1 MKRFFITH
9 KYIRESMK
17 DLKKMKHHLFAT
29 SLILGAVTF
38 GGVNPVMAQH
48 PKRQTVTINAKSMSV
63 KQFFAE
69 VKKQTGLNFI
79 YSTDLAAKLPHITVN
94 ATNRPLRQVLDEVM
108 DKVNCRYEIEGNI
121 VTITRR
127 IAGERVRN
135 VSGVVT
141 DESGEPLIGV
151 SVCIDDSKVCT
162 ITDSKG
168 FYTLKVPANACLLKF
183 SYLGMSNANVHL
195 NNGKTPLQRN
205 VQMTTDHELSEVV
218 VTGYQEIS
226 KPKMTGSVTTITSSK
241 LDERYTTNI
250 MNNLEGRVA
259 GLSTYNGK
267 MTIRGTSSLYAET
280 TPLLVVDGVPVEGSI
295 DDLNPYDIESVN
307 VLKDAAANAIY
318 GARASNGVI
327 VVTTKNAKKAG
338 KVDIDFAANLTV
350 YEKQNVDYS
359 DNFYMTP
366 EQQVDTEAKY
376 WDYYFNGG
384 EIAKPIEAT
393 ESRIGMGMNA
403 ITPIQYAYYQR
414 AKNEIT
420 DAELQSQLANL
431 KLNNYAKDY
440 AAAVFKRRVMQQY
453 NLSLRGK
460 NDKFAN
466 NLTLNYKYDNS
477 GIINHFAN
485 QLNIQYKGS
494 YNIAKWLTAS
504 FTVNG
509 IYGKQRVGG
518 NDNSSS
524 YSYVWGQPAYMPF
537 YNADGTVRGQH
548 YQYDGN
554 DYMVFSSPFEDL
566 SSNPVDEY
574 YKNTQTIR
582 RQYLRYHGD
591 LLFRI
596 IDGLTANAQF
606 VYESNHNTSD
616 WEATQDSHLMRTM
629 RNAYYYQA
637 DDGTIKNY
645 IPTTGGMLRSTNTN
659 GRYWT
664 ARGQL
669 NYAKTF
675 GKHDIMAIAGMEFR
689 ETKQTGTKTL
699 LLGYDDQ
706 LQSSSTH
713 TIDFATL
720 SNMNNS
726 SLFFREAGGY
736 PVKSYVYTP
745 YIEDGMGI
753 VKEIHHK
760 YASGYFNLTYTYD
773 EKYNVF
779 GSFRKDYADVYGLN
793 AKFRGTPLWSVG
805 AGWLIHNED
814 FMKGIKWVNFLKLR
828 ASYGVTGNIYQGAT
842 SYMTATSGKLNS
854 YTNLPYGEIES
865 PANPYLK
872 WEQSR
877 TTNIGLDFG
886 LFDNRLRGAVD
897 YYNKVG
903 KDIFSNRTLDPT
915 TGFTSMFVNTASM
928 RNRGVELQVTYDWL
942 RTYSRK
948 DWNFTTTFTLSHNK
962 NTVTEV
968 ENPSTTASQLI
979 SNPYKEGYPSSAL
992 WSYRFAGIS
1001 DQEGQK
1007 GQTLWYVEDD
1017 GVSHSASGKSPE
1029 ILEYSGQS
1037 EPKVI
1042 MGMDNSVS
1050 WNGFSVSLL
1059 MAYYG
1064 GHKMRALAEKESMS
1078 AYWNMALPSYYL
1090 NAWTPENPT
1099 NTPGIGQYGTN
1110 SIAYETYSSN
1120 TAIHHADFLK
1130 IRNIVLGYEFPQEWV
1145 KHVGMNRLSLRFQ
1158 IDNPK
1163 YLWVANS
1170 VHVDPETLGLR
1181 NASSFIFGLNM
1192 SF

>member
-1 MKRFFITH
+1 MEQMK
-9 KYIRESMK
+9 K
-17 DLKKMKHHLFAT
+17 LKQNLLAT
-29 SLILGAVTF
+29 SLLLGAVTY
-38 GGVNPVMAQH
+38 GGVTPAMAQQ
-48 PKRQTVTINAKSMSV
+48 RQNQKVTIVSKSMTV

-108 DKVNCRYEIEGNI
+108 NKVNCRYEIEGNI

-127 IAGERVRN
+127 MAGERVRN

-141 DESGEPLIGV
+141 DESGDPLIGV

-168 FYTLKVPANACLLKF
+168 FYTLKVPANACSLKF
-183 SYLGMSNANVHL
+183 SYLGMSNAEL
-195 NNGKTPLQRN
+195 RLGSGKAPLSRSI
-205 VQMTTDHELSEVV
+205 QMVTDNQLSDVV

-226 KPKMTGSVTTITSSK
+226 KPKMTGSVTTITASK

-280 TPLLVVDGVPVEGSI
+280 SPLLVVDGVPVEGSI

-327 VVTTKNAKKAG
+327 VITTKNAKKAG
-338 KVDIDFAANLTV
+338 KIDIDFSANLTV
-350 YEKQNVDYS
+350 YEKKNVDYA

-366 EQQVDTEAKY
+366 AQQVDTEANY
-376 WDYYFNGG
+376 WDYYFFNNDG
-384 EIAKPIEAT
+384 EVDNPISSTAQ
-393 ESRIGMGMNA
+393 SISQGRSA
-403 ITPIQYAYYQR
+403 VTPIQYAYYQR
-414 AKNEIT
+414 AKGEISE
-420 DAELQSQLANL
+420 AELQSQLDAL
-431 KLNNYAKDY
+431 KKNNYAKDY
-440 AAAVFKRRVMQQY
+440 ANAVYKQRVMQQY
-453 NLSLRGK
+453 NLSLRGRS
-460 NDKFAN
+460 DKFTN

-477 GIINHFAN
+477 GLINHFAN
-485 QLNIQYKGS
+485 QFNAQYKGS
-494 YNIAKWLTAS
+494 YEVTKWLTAS
-504 FTVNG
+504 FTLNG
-509 IYGKQRVGG
+509 IYSKQREAGYDYNG
-518 NDNSSS
+518 S
-524 YSYVWGQPAYMPF
+524 YANIWAQPAYMPF
-537 YNADGTVRGQH
+537 YNADGSVKGQH
-548 YQYDGN
+548 YWYDGD
-554 DYMVFSSPFEDL
+554 DYMTFDSPFEDL

-574 YKNTQTIR
+574 YKNTQTTR
-582 RQYLRYHGD
+582 RQYMRYHGD
-591 LLFRI
+591 LLFKI

-606 VYESNHNTSD
+606 VYESNRNTVD
-616 WEATQDSHLMRTM
+616 WMASQDSHVMRTM
-629 RNAYYYQA
+629 RNAYYYQTA
-637 DDGTIKNY
+637 DGTIKNY
-645 IPTTGGMLRSTNTN
+645 VPTTGGMLRTTNTN

-669 NYAKTF
+669 NYSKTF
-675 GKHDIMAIAGMEFR
+675 GKHDIMAIAGLEFR
-689 ETKQTGTKTL
+689 ETKQTGSKAL

-706 LQSSSTH
+706 LQTSSTH

-720 SNMNNS
+720 STLNYAPY
-726 SLFFREAGGY
+726 FFGASGGY
-736 PVKSYVYTP
+736 PASQFVFNP
-745 YIEDGMGI
+745 YIKEGMGI
-753 VKEIHHK
+753 VTEQHHK

-779 GSFRKDYADVYGLN
+779 ASFRKDYADVYGLN

-814 FMKGIKWVNFLKLR
+814 FKKDIKWINFLKLR

-842 SYMTATSGKLNS
+842 SYMTASSGSLNS
-854 YTNLPYGEIES
+854 LTNLPYGTIES
-865 PANPYLK
+865 PANPNLK

-877 TTNIGLDFG
+877 TTNIGIDFG
-886 LFDNRLRGAVD
+886 LLDNRLRGSID

-915 TGFTSMFVNTASM
+915 TGFTSMFVNMASM
-928 RNRGVELQVTYDWL
+928 RNRGIELQVTYDWF
-942 RTYSRK
+942 RAATRK
-948 DWNFTTTFTLSHNK
+948 GWSWTTNFTMSHNK
-962 NTVTEV
+962 NVITSV
-968 ENPSTTASQLI
+968 ENPSTRAYQLTD
-979 SNPYKEGYPSSAL
+979 NPYVEGYPSSAL

-1001 DQEGQK
+1001 DQKGEK
-1007 GQTLWYVEDD
+1007 GQTLWYIED
-1017 GVSHSASGKSPE
+1017 GGKSHNASSKSTS
-1029 ILEYSGQS
+1029 IMEYSGQS

-1042 MGMDNSVS
+1042 MGMDNSVR
-1050 WNGFSVSLL
+1050 WNGFSFSIL

-1064 GHKMRALAEKESMS
+1064 GHMMRALAETETFGVP
-1078 AYWNMALPSYYL
+1078 ATAINSYFL

-1099 NTPGIGQYGTN
+1099 NTPGIGRYASTAVG
-1110 SIAYETYSSN
+1110 SEPGYSDIS
-1120 TAIHHADFLK
+1120 IHHADFLK
-1130 IRNIVLGYEFPQEWV
+1130 IRNIVFGYDFPQQWI
-1145 KHVGMNRLSLRFQ
+1145 KHLGMNRLTLRFQ

-1181 NASSFIFGLNM
+1181 NPSSFIFGLNVN
-1192 SF
+1192 F

>member
-1 MKRFFITH
+1 MKETKRMKR
-9 KYIRESMK
+9 K
-17 DLKKMKHHLFAT
+17 LLAA
-29 SLILGAVTF
+29 SLLIGAMTF
-38 GGVNPVMAQH
+38 GETSPVVAQQ
-48 PKRQTVTINAKSMSV
+48 PKRQTVTINSKSMNV

-79 YSTDLAAKLPHITVN
+79 YSTDLAAKLPNVSVS
-94 ATNRPLRQVLDEVM
+94 ATNRPLREVLDDVM
-108 DKVNCRYEIEGNI
+108 NKVNCRYEIEGNI

-127 IAGERVRN
+127 IAGEQVRN
-135 VSGVVT
+135 ISGTVT
-141 DESGEPLIGV
+141 DESGEPLVGV
-151 SVCIDDSKVCT
+151 SVCINDSKVCT

-168 FYTLKVPANACLLKF
+168 FYTLKVPANSCSLKF
-183 SYLGMSNANVHL
+183 SYLGMSTAEIRLGNGRAPL
-195 NNGKTPLQRN
+195 NRN
-205 VQMTTDHELSEVV
+205 VQMTTDYELSEVV

-226 KPKMTGSVTTITSSK
+226 KPKMTGSVTTITADK
-241 LDERYTTNI
+241 LDDRYTTNI

-295 DDLNPYDIESVN
+295 EDLNPYDIESVN

-318 GARASNGVI
+318 GAKAANGVI

-338 KVDIDFAANLTV
+338 KIDIDFSANLTV
-350 YEKQNVDYS
+350 YEKKNVDYA

-376 WDYYFNGG
+376 WDYYFNNG
-384 EIAKPIEAT
+384 EISNPIQAT
-393 ESRIGMGMNA
+393 ETQINMGMLA
-403 ITPIQYAYYQR
+403 VTPIQYAYYQR
-414 AKNEIT
+414 AKGDIT
-420 DAELQSQLANL
+420 DSELQAQLSGL
-431 KLNNYAKDY
+431 KQNNYAKDY
-440 AAAVFKRRVMQQY
+440 ANAVYKRQVMQQY

-460 NDKFAN
+460 SDKFAN

-477 GIINHFAN
+477 GIINHFSN

-494 YNIAKWLTAS
+494 YNVSRWLTAS

-509 IYGKQRVGG
+509 IYSKQKAAGS
-518 NDNSSS
+518 DYSSS
-524 YSYVWGQPAYMPF
+524 YSYIWAQPAYMPF

-554 DYMVFSSPFEDL
+554 DYTSFGSPFEDL

-574 YKNTQTIR
+574 YKNTNILR
-582 RQYLRYHGD
+582 RQYLRSHGD
-591 LLFRI
+591 LLFKI

-606 VYESNHNTSD
+606 VYETNRNTSD
-616 WEATQDSHLMRTM
+616 WTATQDSHLMRSM
-629 RNAYYYQA
+629 RNAYYYQGT
-637 DDGTIKNY
+637 DGTVKNY
-645 IPTTGGMLRSTNTN
+645 VPTSGGMLRSTNTY

-669 NYAKTF
+669 NYTKTF
-675 GKHDIMAIAGMEFR
+675 GKHDIIAIAGLEFR
-689 ETKQTGTKTL
+689 ETKQTGTKAL

-706 LQSSSTH
+706 LQSSATN

-720 SNMNNS
+720 STMTYS
-726 SLFFREAGGY
+726 SLFLRSAGGY
-736 PVKSYVYTP
+736 PAKSYVYTP

-753 VKEIHHK
+753 VKETHHK

-805 AGWLIHNED
+805 AGWLMHNES
-814 FMKGIKWVNFLKLR
+814 FMKDIKWVNFLKLR

-842 SYMTATSGKLNS
+842 SYMTATSGNLNS
-854 YTNLPYGEIES
+854 YTNLPYSEIES
-865 PANPYLK
+865 PANPNLK

-877 TTNIGLDFG
+877 TTNIGIDFG
-886 LFDNRLRGAVD
+886 LLDNRLRGSFD

-903 KDIFSNRTLDPT
+903 KDIFSNRTLDPS

-928 RNRGVELQVTYDWL
+928 RNRGIELQITSDWL
-942 RTYSRK
+942 RAYNRK
-948 DWNFTTTFTLSHNK
+948 DWSFTTSFTLSHNK
-962 NTVTEV
+962 NVVTEV

-979 SNPYKEGYPSSAL
+979 SRPYKEGYPSSAL

-1001 DQEGQK
+1001 DQKGQQ

-1017 GVSHSASGKSPE
+1017 ETSHSASGKSPG

-1037 EPKVI
+1037 EPKII
-1042 MGMDNSVS
+1042 MGMDNSVK
-1050 WNGFSVSLL
+1050 WNGFSLSVL

-1064 GHKMRALAEKESMS
+1064 GHMMRALAESESMS
-1078 AYWNMALPSYYL
+1078 SYWNMALASYYV
-1090 NAWTPENPT
+1090 NAWTPEKPT

-1110 SIAYETYSSN
+1110 SIAYETSYSN

-1130 IRNIVLGYEFPQEWV
+1130 IRNIVIGYDFPQEWI
-1145 KHVGMNRLSLRFQ
+1145 KHLGMNRLSLRFQ

-1170 VHVDPETLGLR
+1170 VHVDLETLGLR
-1181 NASSFIFGLNM
+1181 SQSSYIFGLNV

>member
-1 MKRFFITH
+1 MEQMK
-9 KYIRESMK
+9 K
-17 DLKKMKHHLFAT
+17 LKQNLLAT
-29 SLILGAVTF
+29 SLLLGAVTY
-38 GGVNPVMAQH
+38 GGVTPAMAQQ
-48 PKRQTVTINAKSMSV
+48 RQNQKVTIVSKSMTV

-108 DKVNCRYEIEGNI
+108 NKVNCRYEIEGNI

-127 IAGERVRN
+127 MAGERVRN

-141 DESGEPLIGV
+141 DESGDPLIGV

-168 FYTLKVPANACLLKF
+168 FYTLKVPANACSLKF
-183 SYLGMSNANVHL
+183 SYLGMSNAEL
-195 NNGKTPLQRN
+195 RLGSGKAPLSRSI
-205 VQMTTDHELSEVV
+205 QMVTDNQLSDVV

-226 KPKMTGSVTTITSSK
+226 KPKMTGSVTTITASK

-280 TPLLVVDGVPVEGSI
+280 SPLLVVDGVPVEGSI

-327 VVTTKNAKKAG
+327 VITTKNAKKAG
-338 KVDIDFAANLTV
+338 KIDIDFSANLTV
-350 YEKQNVDYS
+350 YEKKNVDYA

-366 EQQVDTEAKY
+366 AQQVDTEANY
-376 WDYYFNGG
+376 WDYYFFNNDG
-384 EIAKPIEAT
+384 EVDDPISSTAQ
-393 ESRIGMGMNA
+393 SISQGRSA
-403 ITPIQYAYYQR
+403 VTPIQYAYYQR
-414 AKNEIT
+414 AKGEISE
-420 DAELQSQLANL
+420 AELQSQLDAL
-431 KLNNYAKDY
+431 KKNNYAKDY
-440 AAAVFKRRVMQQY
+440 ANAVYKQRVVQQY
-453 NLSLRGK
+453 NLSLRGRS
-460 NDKFAN
+460 DKFTN

-477 GIINHFAN
+477 GLINHFAN
-485 QLNIQYKGS
+485 QFNAQYKGS
-494 YNIAKWLTAS
+494 YEVAKWLTAS
-504 FTVNG
+504 FTLNG
-509 IYGKQRVGG
+509 IYSKQREAGYDYNG
-518 NDNSSS
+518 S
-524 YSYVWGQPAYMPF
+524 YANIWAQPAYMPF
-537 YNADGTVRGQH
+537 YNADGSVKGQH
-548 YQYDGN
+548 YWYDGD
-554 DYMVFSSPFEDL
+554 DYMTFDSPFEDL

-574 YKNTQTIR
+574 YKNTQTTR
-582 RQYLRYHGD
+582 RQYMRYHGD
-591 LLFRI
+591 LLFKI

-606 VYESNHNTSD
+606 VYESNRNTVD
-616 WEATQDSHLMRTM
+616 WMASQDSHVMRTM
-629 RNAYYYQA
+629 RNAYYYQTA
-637 DDGTIKNY
+637 DGTIKNY
-645 IPTTGGMLRSTNTN
+645 VPTTGGMLRTTNTN

-669 NYAKTF
+669 NYSKTF
-675 GKHDIMAIAGMEFR
+675 GKHDIMAIAGLEFR
-689 ETKQTGTKTL
+689 ETKQTGSKAL

-706 LQSSSTH
+706 LQTSSTH

-720 SNMNNS
+720 STMNYAPY
-726 SLFFREAGGY
+726 FFGASGGY
-736 PVKSYVYTP
+736 PASQFVFNP
-745 YIEDGMGI
+745 YIKEGMGI
-753 VKEIHHK
+753 VTEQHHK

-814 FMKGIKWVNFLKLR
+814 FMKDNKWINFLKLR

-842 SYMTATSGKLNS
+842 SYMTASSGSLNS
-854 YTNLPYGEIES
+854 LTNLPYGTIES
-865 PANPYLK
+865 PANPNLK

-877 TTNIGLDFG
+877 TTNIGIDFG
-886 LFDNRLRGAVD
+886 LLDNRLRGSID

-915 TGFTSMFVNTASM
+915 TGFTSMFVNMASM
-928 RNRGVELQVTYDWL
+928 RNRGIELQVTYDWF
-942 RTYSRK
+942 RAATRK
-948 DWNFTTTFTLSHNK
+948 GWSWTTNFTMSHNK
-962 NTVTEV
+962 NVITSV
-968 ENPSTTASQLI
+968 ENPSTRAYQLTD
-979 SNPYKEGYPSSAL
+979 NPYVEGYPSSAL

-1001 DQEGQK
+1001 DQKGEK
-1007 GQTLWYVEDD
+1007 GQTLWYIED
-1017 GVSHSASGKSPE
+1017 GGKSHNASSKSTS
-1029 ILEYSGQS
+1029 IMEYSGQS

-1042 MGMDNSVS
+1042 MGMDNSVR
-1050 WNGFSVSLL
+1050 WNGFSFSIL

-1064 GHKMRALAEKESMS
+1064 GHMMRALAETETFGVP
-1078 AYWNMALPSYYL
+1078 ATAINSYFL

-1099 NTPGIGQYGTN
+1099 NTPGIGRYASTAVGSEPGYSDI
-1110 SIAYETYSSN
+1110 SI
-1120 TAIHHADFLK
+1120 HRADFLK
-1130 IRNIVLGYEFPQEWV
+1130 IRNIVFGYDFPLQWI
-1145 KHVGMNRLSLRFQ
+1145 KHLGMNRLTLRFQ

-1181 NASSFIFGLNM
+1181 NPSSFIFGLNVN
-1192 SF
+1192 F

>member
-1 MKRFFITH
+1 MKETKRMKR
-9 KYIRESMK
+9 K
-17 DLKKMKHHLFAT
+17 LLAA
-29 SLILGAVTF
+29 SLLIGAMTF
-38 GGVNPVMAQH
+38 GETSHVVAQQ
-48 PKRQTVTINAKSMSV
+48 PKRQTVTINSKSMNV

-79 YSTDLAAKLPHITVN
+79 YSTDLAAKLPNVSVS
-94 ATNRPLRQVLDEVM
+94 ATNRPLREVLDDVM
-108 DKVNCRYEIEGNI
+108 NKVNCRYEIEGNI

-127 IAGERVRN
+127 IAGEQVRN
-135 VSGVVT
+135 ISGTVT
-141 DESGEPLIGV
+141 DESGEPLVGV
-151 SVCIDDSKVCT
+151 SVCINDSKVCT

-168 FYTLKVPANACLLKF
+168 FYTLKVPANSCSLKF
-183 SYLGMSNANVHL
+183 SYLGMSTAEIRLGNGRAPL
-195 NNGKTPLQRN
+195 NRN
-205 VQMTTDHELSEVV
+205 VQMTTDYELSEVV

-226 KPKMTGSVTTITSSK
+226 KPKMTGSVTTITADK
-241 LDERYTTNI
+241 LDDRYTTNI

-295 DDLNPYDIESVN
+295 EDLNPYDIESVN

-318 GARASNGVI
+318 GAKAANGVI

-338 KVDIDFAANLTV
+338 KIDIDFSANLTV
-350 YEKQNVDYS
+350 YEKKNVDYA

-376 WDYYFNGG
+376 WDYYFNNG
-384 EIAKPIEAT
+384 EISNPIQAT
-393 ESRIGMGMNA
+393 ETQINMGMLA
-403 ITPIQYAYYQR
+403 VTPIQYAYYQR
-414 AKNEIT
+414 AKGDIT
-420 DAELQSQLANL
+420 DSELQAQLSGL
-431 KLNNYAKDY
+431 KQNNYAKDY
-440 AAAVFKRRVMQQY
+440 ANAVYKRQVMQQY

-460 NDKFAN
+460 SDKFAN

-477 GIINHFAN
+477 GIINHFSN

-494 YNIAKWLTAS
+494 YNVSRWLTAS

-509 IYGKQRVGG
+509 IYSKQKAAGS
-518 NDNSSS
+518 DYSSS
-524 YSYVWGQPAYMPF
+524 YSYIWAQPAYMPF

-554 DYMVFSSPFEDL
+554 DYTSFGSPFEDL

-574 YKNTQTIR
+574 YKNTNILR
-582 RQYLRYHGD
+582 RQYLRSHGD
-591 LLFRI
+591 LLFKI

-606 VYESNHNTSD
+606 VYETNRNTSD
-616 WEATQDSHLMRTM
+616 WTATQDSHLMRSM
-629 RNAYYYQA
+629 RNAYYYQGT
-637 DDGTIKNY
+637 DGTVKNY
-645 IPTTGGMLRSTNTN
+645 VPTSGGMLRSTNTY

-669 NYAKTF
+669 NYTKTF
-675 GKHDIMAIAGMEFR
+675 GKHDIIAIAGLEFR
-689 ETKQTGTKTL
+689 ETKQTGTKAL

-706 LQSSSTH
+706 LQSSATN

-720 SNMNNS
+720 STMTYS
-726 SLFFREAGGY
+726 SLFLRSAGGY
-736 PVKSYVYTP
+736 PAKSYVYTP

-753 VKEIHHK
+753 VKETHHK

-805 AGWLIHNED
+805 AGWLMHNES
-814 FMKGIKWVNFLKLR
+814 FMKDIKWVNFLKLR

-842 SYMTATSGKLNS
+842 SYMTATSGNLNS
-854 YTNLPYGEIES
+854 YTNLPYSEIES
-865 PANPYLK
+865 PANPNLK

-877 TTNIGLDFG
+877 TTNIGIDFG
-886 LFDNRLRGAVD
+886 LLDNRLRGSFD

-903 KDIFSNRTLDPT
+903 KDIFSNRTLDPS

-928 RNRGVELQVTYDWL
+928 RNRGIELQITSDWL
-942 RTYSRK
+942 RAYNRK
-948 DWNFTTTFTLSHNK
+948 DWSFTTSFTLSHNK
-962 NTVTEV
+962 NVVTEV

-979 SNPYKEGYPSSAL
+979 SRPYKEGYPSSAL

-1001 DQEGQK
+1001 DQKGQQ

-1017 GVSHSASGKSPE
+1017 ETSHSASGKSPG

-1037 EPKVI
+1037 EPKII
-1042 MGMDNSVS
+1042 MGMDNSVK
-1050 WNGFSVSLL
+1050 WNGFSLSVL

-1064 GHKMRALAEKESMS
+1064 GHMMRALAESESMS
-1078 AYWNMALPSYYL
+1078 SYWNMALASYYV

-1110 SIAYETYSSN
+1110 SIAYETSYSN

-1130 IRNIVLGYEFPQEWV
+1130 IRNIVIGYDFPQEWI
-1145 KHVGMNRLSLRFQ
+1145 KHLGMNRLSLRFQ

-1170 VHVDPETLGLR
+1170 VHVDLETLGLR
-1181 NASSFIFGLNM
+1181 SQSSYIFGLNV